1 MKRGLA
7 IGLMVAIAVVVGVG
21 GFFGGRATGGGTPT
35 PAEAMK
41 VIQNLSQADL
51 AKLMQ
56 NGGGAGL
63 FGGGARTGGTGG
75 TGTRAGGGFTSGTI
89 LSKDS
94 TSITVKD
101 SSGNTKTIY
110 YSSSTTVSKSSDVT
124 ADALTV
130 GQDVTVTGT
139 SNTDGSVTA
148 TRIILGSAGFGGP
161 GQGGAPGA
169 AGGPPASDGSGSAA
183 PSGSAPS
190 GSTTQT
196 TASGK

>member
-21 GFFGGRATGGGTPT
+21 AFFGGRATGGGTPS

-63 FGGGARTGGTGG
+63 FGGGNRTGGTG
-75 TGTRAGGGFTSGTI
+75 TGARAAGGFTSGSI
-89 LSKDS
+89 LSKDA

-110 YSSSTTVSKSSDVT
+110 YSSSTTVSKSSDVS

-161 GQGGAPGA
+161 GQGG
-169 AGGPPASDGSGSAA
+169 PPASDGSGSTP

-190 GSTTQT
+190 GSTTQS

>member
-7 IGLMVAIAVVVGVG
+7 IGLIVAVAVVAGVG
-21 GFFGGRATGGGTPT
+21 GFFGGRATGGGAPS

-51 AKLMQ
+51 AKLVQ
-56 NGGGAGL
+56 NGGGVGL
-63 FGGGARTGGTGG
+63 FGGGAGGPGGTGARG
-75 TGTRAGGGFTSGTI
+75 AGGGFTSGSI
-89 LSKDS
+89 LSKDA

-110 YSSSTTVSKSSDVT
+110 YSSTTTISKSSDVSV
-124 ADALTV
+124 DALTV

-139 SNTDGSVTA
+139 SNSDGSVTA
-148 TRIILGSAGFGGP
+148 ARIILGSAGFGVP

-169 AGGPPASDGSGSAA
+169 AGGPPASDGSGNAA
-183 PSGSAPS
+183 PSSSAPS